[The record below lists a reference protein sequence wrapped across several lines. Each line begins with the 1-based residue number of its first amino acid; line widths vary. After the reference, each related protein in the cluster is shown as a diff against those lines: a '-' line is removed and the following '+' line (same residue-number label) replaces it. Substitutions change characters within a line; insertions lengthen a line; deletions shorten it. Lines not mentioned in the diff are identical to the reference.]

1 MGGKSDL
8 CLCWW
13 TCLPVD
19 PIFGLHSGMRFS
31 DCIGQQDVSRR
42 LAAAYREGR
51 VAHAQLFLGPE
62 GSGNL
67 AVALAY
73 AQFLFCPNKSESDS
87 CGACPTCR
95 KMETLQY
102 ADLFFSYPVVTVKGR
117 KEPPISEDYASDWR
131 ETLLG
136 QGPYLD
142 IDHWLGEISEEGKQG
157 DFTVR
162 EALSIIRKM
171 NMKGY
176 ESPLKIMIIWMAE
189 RMKTETA
196 NKLLKLLEEP
206 PENSLFFL
214 VANQSDQ
221 MLATV
226 MSRVQ
231 VIRVNRI
238 SDEAIL
244 DQLVERGVNPE
255 RAAAVAHYS
264 AGNWWRALGMVGEGD
279 DGTDLFER
287 FSSWMRCCYKGMVP
301 EIFQWSNATAE
312 LTREQQ
318 KQFLQYSLEQIR
330 QNIVL
335 NYAGPDLT
343 RMNEGEREF
352 SRRFSP
358 FIHDLNAVELM
369 NELGKAHLDI
379 SRNVNSR
386 IVLADLSLKVSKLLA
401 SSNR

>member
-1 MGGKSDL
+1 
-8 CLCWW
+8 
-13 TCLPVD
+13 
-19 PIFGLHSGMRFS
+19 
-31 DCIGQQDVSRR
+31 
-42 LAAAYREGR
+42 
-51 VAHAQLFLGPE
+51 
-62 GSGNL
+62 
-67 AVALAY
+67 
-73 AQFLFCPNKSESDS
+73 
-87 CGACPTCR
+87 
-95 KMETLQY
+95 
-102 ADLFFSYPVVTVKGR
+102 
-117 KEPPISEDYASDWR
+117 
-131 ETLLG
+131 
-136 QGPYLD
+136 
-142 IDHWLGEISEEGKQG
+142 
-157 DFTVR
+157 
-162 EALSIIRKM
+162 
-171 NMKGY
+171 
-176 ESPLKIMIIWMAE
+176 
-189 RMKTETA
+189 
-196 NKLLKLLEEP
+196 
-206 PENSLFFL
+206 
-214 VANQSDQ
+214 
-221 MLATV
+221 
-226 MSRVQ
+226 
-231 VIRVNRI
+231 
-238 SDEAIL
+238 
-244 DQLVERGVNPE
+244 
-255 RAAAVAHYS
+255 
-264 AGNWWRALGMVGEGD
+264 MVGEGD